1 MINGEKR
8 HGTVR
13 HTRVSLPSFWL
24 VEFVPWNMD
33 NERRASQSR
42 RRGSRVSTL
51 LGSPSCRELSWR
63 KQTGPRFHCILV
75 SLRRTGSKRKI
86 SSVGAVGNEGGGLH
100 CRAIYPAFSR
110 TTDTLN
116 PFLGVPRARWVL
128 WNRILLRPLIRRGLV
143 PCCAASWFRS
153 IERADAPGSFSMF
166 GAPVAPSFGRCS
178 LHAKQR
184 LHFFFPLFLSSTNFL
199 PGCYLF
205 LTTIIFKLR

>member
-8 HGTVR
+8 RGAVR
-13 HTRVSLPSFWL
+13 YTRVSLPSFWL

-63 KQTGPRFHCILV
+63 KQTGPRFHCILA

-86 SSVGAVGNEGGGLH
+86 SSVGAVGNEEGGLH

-166 GAPVAPSFGRCS
+166 GAPITPSFGRCS
-178 LHAKQR
+178 LYAKQR
-184 LHFFFPLFLSSTNFL
+184 FRFFFLLFLSSTNFL
-199 PGCYLF
+199 PGCCFF
-205 LTTIIFKLR
+205 LMTIIFKLR